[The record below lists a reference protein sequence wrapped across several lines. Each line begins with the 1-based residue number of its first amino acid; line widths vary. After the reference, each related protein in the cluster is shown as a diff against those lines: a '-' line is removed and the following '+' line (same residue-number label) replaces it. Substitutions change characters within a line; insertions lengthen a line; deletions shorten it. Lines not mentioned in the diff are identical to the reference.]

1 MTIFA
6 SFPSPPQ
13 NTVELGPLTIHM
25 YGILIAI
32 GVIVAIVVSR
42 HRYVRFGGLGE
53 MFERVAIWGVVI
65 GFLGARA
72 AYVVTHTHRFE
83 GRPWAVLFIWEGG
96 LALYGGLLFGA
107 LTIIFL
113 LRRWHGDVFAVGD
126 ATAVGIPLAQA
137 IGRWGNYFNQEL
149 FGTPSDLP
157 WAVEIDPQVAA
168 NAGYAG
174 FTTFHPTF
182 LYESLWNLLIL
193 VPVVLVLERRGKLA
207 KGASFGVY
215 VAMYAF
221 IRFMM
226 ELLRTDTTFRF
237 LGLSRNG
244 WVSIAAFIFGVGW
257 IIYAQRRGEK
267 RKLFGEPT
275 FFAPGE
281 ATEEDHRPQTTD
293 HGPEAEEDHGP
304 RTTDDGS
311 EAAEDHGP
319 RTTDHGPEAA
329 EDLRPRTTDH
339 RPEAEEDD
347 GPEAE
352 SDSEDVGSVPEE

>member
-1 MTIFA
+1 MILA

-13 NTVELGPLTIHM
+13 NTIEIGPLTIHM

-32 GVIVAIVVSR
+32 GVIVAIIVSK
-42 HRYVRFGGLGE
+42 HRYQRFGGDGD

-72 AYVVTHTHRFE
+72 AYVITHTARFE
-83 GRPWAVLFIWEGG
+83 GRPWAVFYIWEGG

-107 LTIIFL
+107 LTFIYL
-113 LRRWHGDVFAVGD
+113 LRKWNGDIFAVGD

-157 WAVEIDPQVAA
+157 WAVEIDPAMAA
-168 NAGYAG
+168 TAGYAG
-174 FTTFHPTF
+174 FATFHPTF

-193 VPVVLVLERRGKLA
+193 VPVILILERRGKLA

-237 LGLSRNG
+237 LGMSMMELLRTDTTFRFLGMSRNG
-244 WVSIAAFIFGVGW
+244 WVSIAAFLFGIGW
-257 IIYAQRRGEK
+257 IIYAQRQGEK
-267 RKLFGEPT
+267 RKLFGKPT
-275 FFAPGE
+275 FFAPGAE
-281 ATEEDHRPQTTD
+281 TE
-293 HGPEAEEDHGP
+293 
-304 RTTDDGS
+304 
-311 EAAEDHGP
+311 
-319 RTTDHGPEAA
+319 
-329 EDLRPRTTDH
+329 EDLRPQTSDL
-339 RPEAEEDD
+339 RPEAEDGSAAEDGSPKSEV
-347 GPEAE
+347 GPEEE
-352 SDSEDVGSVPEE
+352 SGR

>member
-1 MTIFA
+1 MIFA
-6 SFPSPPQ
+6 SIPSPSQ
-13 NTVELGPLTIHM
+13 AVLEIGPLTIHM

-32 GVIVAIVVSR
+32 GVIVAIVVSKV
-42 HRYVRFGGLGE
+42 RYVRFGGRGE
-53 MFERVAIWGVVI
+53 IFERVAIWGVVI

-72 AYVVTHTHRFE
+72 AYVITHTHRFE

-107 LTIIFL
+107 LTIIYL
-113 LRRWHGDVFAVGD
+113 LRKWNGDVFAVGD

-157 WAVEIDPQVAA
+157 WAVEIAPEIAA
-168 NAGYAG
+168 GAGYAG
-174 FTTFHPTF
+174 YTTFHPTF

-193 VPVVLVLERRGKLA
+193 VPVILILERRGKLS
-207 KGASFGVY
+207 KSASFGVY

-221 IRFMM
+221 IRFVM

-237 LGLSRNG
+237 LGMSRNG
-244 WVSIAAFIFGVGW
+244 WVSIAAFLFGVGW

-267 RKLFGEPT
+267 RTLIGKAS

-293 HGPEAEEDHGP
+293 HGPEESQRD
-304 RTTDDGS
+304 DDGAVDVS
-311 EAAEDHGP
+311 EEPKSDI
-319 RTTDHGPEAA
+319 RV
-329 EDLRPRTTDH
+329 
-339 RPEAEEDD
+339 DD
-347 GPEAE
+347 GDEPG
-352 SDSEDVGSVPEE
+352 SDG

>member
-1 MTIFA
+1 MIFA
-6 SFPSPPQ
+6 SIPSPSQ
-13 NTVELGPLTIHM
+13 AVLEIGPLTIHM

-32 GVIVAIVVSR
+32 GVIVAIVVSKV
-42 HRYVRFGGLGE
+42 RYVRFGGRGE
-53 MFERVAIWGVVI
+53 IFERVAIWGVVI

-72 AYVVTHTHRFE
+72 AYVITHTHRFE

-107 LTIIFL
+107 LTIIYL
-113 LRRWHGDVFAVGD
+113 LRKWNGDVFAVGD

-157 WAVEIDPQVAA
+157 WAVEIAPEIAA
-168 NAGYAG
+168 GAGYAG
-174 FTTFHPTF
+174 YTTFHPTF

-193 VPVVLVLERRGKLA
+193 VPVILILERRGKLS
-207 KGASFGVY
+207 KSASFGVY

-221 IRFMM
+221 IRFVM

-237 LGLSRNG
+237 LGMSRNG
-244 WVSIAAFIFGVGW
+244 WVSIAAFLFGVGW
-257 IIYAQRRGEK
+257 IVYAQRRGEK
-267 RKLFGEPT
+267 RKLVGKAS

-293 HGPEAEEDHGP
+293 HRPEESQQD
-304 RTTDDGS
+304 DDGAMDES
-311 EAAEDHGP
+311 EEPKSDI
-319 RTTDHGPEAA
+319 RV
-329 EDLRPRTTDH
+329 
-339 RPEAEEDD
+339 DD
-347 GPEAE
+347 GDEPEP
-352 SDSEDVGSVPEE
+352 DG

>member
-1 MTIFA
+1 MILA
-6 SFPSPPQ
+6 SFSSPSQ
-13 NTVELGPLTIHM
+13 NTLEIGPLTIHM

-42 HRYVRFGGLGE
+42 HRYVRFGGKGE

-72 AYVVTHTHRFE
+72 AYVITHTHRFE

-107 LTIIFL
+107 LTIIYL
-113 LRRWHGDVFAVGD
+113 LRRWNGDVFAVGD

-157 WAVEIDPQVAA
+157 WAVEIKAEIAA
-168 NAGYAG
+168 SAGYPG

-193 VPVVLVLERRGKLA
+193 VPAILILEKRGKLA
-207 KGASFGVY
+207 KSASFGVY

-221 IRFMM
+221 IRFAM
-226 ELLRTDTTFRF
+226 ELMRTDTTFRF

-244 WVSIAAFIFGVGW
+244 WVSIAAFMFGVGW

-267 RKLFGEPT
+267 RKLYGKPT
-275 FFAPGE
+275 FLAPGE
-281 ATEEDHRPQTTD
+281 QTEDD
-293 HGPEAEEDHGP
+293 VDEEEP
-304 RTTDDGS
+304 DDD
-311 EAAEDHGP
+311 EIAVEV
-319 RTTDHGPEAA
+319 
-329 EDLRPRTTDH
+329 
-339 RPEAEEDD
+339 RPEVESEDD
-347 GPEAE
+347 
-352 SDSEDVGSVPEE
+352 DLSVPLSRGTGESASQGDEGAERDLSTGTDEERSDESGG